1 MKTSAEL
8 TLSLSL
14 SPATLPRTAPCR
26 WIAAIAVLSLGWP
39 ALVLADCVD
48 TRKATAAEVEFHGRA
63 MAALVAALPPVPVGG
78 KLQNQDSVTT
88 LGQQCKGVTGDF
100 NLEATRFYELNF
112 RKSIVSV
119 AINARQLRADAAG
132 LSESYGSAS
141 PNRSAA
147 LKVNNVVWTV
157 SGSDSPLRQA
167 LVDAMDRTRLQ
178 GLVGKPLPSVAESQA
193 LASQAV
199 PATVAG
205 SAVGAPAS
213 NVSTVQTAPQ
223 PAAAPLAAP
232 TAAPEPL
239 KEAVDAV
246 NKLRGLFGR

>member
-1 MKTSAEL
+1 MKTSTEL
-8 TLSLSL
+8 ALSLN
-14 SPATLPRTAPCR
+14 PAKPRCTQPRR
-26 WIAAIAVLSLGWP
+26 WLAAIAVLSVSWP
-39 ALVLADCVD
+39 VLVWADCVD

-78 KLQNQDSVTT
+78 KLQNKDSVTT
-88 LGQQCKGVTGDF
+88 LGQQCRGVTGDF

-112 RKSIVSV
+112 RKAIVSV
-119 AINARQLRADAAG
+119 AINARQLRTDAAG
-132 LSESYGSAS
+132 LSESYGVAS

-147 LKVNNVVWTV
+147 LRVNNVVWTV

-178 GLVGKPLPSVAESQA
+178 GWVGKPLPSVAESEA

-199 PATVAG
+199 PAAVAVP
-205 SAVGAPAS
+205 ATGAPAS
-213 NVSTVQTAPQ
+213 NASTVQTAPQ
-223 PAAAPLAAP
+223 PAV
-232 TAAPEPL
+232 APEPL
-239 KEAVDAV
+239 REAVDAV